1 MRQTGR
7 VRLFLAA
14 AAICTAVGL
23 NGLAARADTII
34 DEWST
39 IKAPPAPALQ
49 PKVLDPKTTAL
60 LVMDLLPQ
68 NCGVRPRCL
77 ASIPKIAALIK
88 RARDSHTAV
97 IYSIVPGSTT
107 AAILPA
113 VAPLP
118 NEPFVQSGPDKFIG
132 TSLENMLK
140 SRGITTV
147 VPVGTASEGAVL
159 YTASHAA
166 LLGFNV
172 VLPVDGMS
180 SAAPYSEQYVTWQMA
195 HAPGDLATRVTETSL
210 ETLTF

>member
-1 MRQTGR
+1 MSHAGR
-7 VRLFLAA
+7 VRFFLAA
-14 AAICTAVGL
+14 AALCTAVSL
-23 NGLAARADTII
+23 KSLPVRADTII

-49 PKVLDPKTTAL
+49 SKVLDPKTTAL

-88 RARDSHTAV
+88 RARDSRTTV
-97 IYSIVPGSTT
+97 IYSIVPGSTP

-113 VAPLP
+113 VAPLG
-118 NEPFVQSGPDKFIG
+118 NEPLVQSGPDKFIG
-132 TSLENMLK
+132 TDLENILK

-147 VPVGTASEGAVL
+147 VTVGTAAEGAVL

-180 SAAPYSEQYVTWQMA
+180 SATTYPEQYVTWQMG
-195 HAPGDLATRVTETSL
+195 HAPGNLATKVAETSI